1 MARKCKTTTD
11 TPYGPRTCF
20 QVSVNRGKGRK
31 PLVAQFGGI
40 PLVQQKRA
48 VLTDRDPTPD
58 IRRKELIT
66 RLLRGTCEICKR
78 TQDVQVHHVRTL
90 AELDQPGQPQPPWAQ
105 LMANRRR
112 KTLVVCGTCHATI
125 HATPATPLTQ

>member
-1 MARKCKTTTD
+1 MARKYKPPTD

-20 QVSVNRGKGRK
+20 QVIVNRSEGKK
-31 PLVAQFGGI
+31 PLVVQFGGI

-48 VLTDRDPTPD
+48 VLTDRDPAPD
-58 IRRKELIT
+58 IRRRQLIT
-66 RLLRGTCEICKR
+66 RLLRGRCEICKHTR
-78 TQDVQVHHVRTL
+78 DVQVHHVRKL
-90 AELDQPGQPQPPWAQ
+90 ADLDQPGHPQPPWAQ

-125 HATPATPLTQ
+125 HGTPAT

>member
-1 MARKCKTTTD
+1 ARKYKTTID

-58 IRRKELIT
+58 IRRKQLIT
-66 RLLRGTCEICKR
+66 RLLRGTREICKR
-78 TQDVQVHHVRTL
+78 TQDVQVHHGRTL

-105 LMANRRR
+105 LMASRRR

-125 HATPATPLTQ
+125 HGTPATPLTQ